1 MNLTGVKI
9 YIITEGGKDIGFGHI
24 TRCRALYEAFVRA
37 GACAELIVNTDA
49 GAARLLSGVKSRI
62 MNWLS
67 KTDDIIQ
74 LAGESDMVII
84 DSYLAEKSLYDRL
97 SLITRGKAVMIDDY
111 NRLDYPAGIVVNPS
125 AGYRSSNYP
134 PDKKIAYLT
143 GNEYIILRKE
153 FWKSPARMIRNEIR
167 DILVTF
173 GGTDVRQFMKALI
186 AHLSRA
192 YPGATFHIVTDMSF
206 AVDRSASNNIRFY
219 SGLGAPAMRDL
230 MLKCD
235 LCISGGGQTLYELC
249 RTGIPVIGICLSANQ
264 KHNLKYLSQHKIIEY
279 AGSRTDAG
287 IIKKIDGAIESLC
300 PQTIRRR
307 YSDRSKRLFDGRGAL
322 RIAEKTSRI
331 LFPAGPLPRI
341 RVRKARRL
349 DCRDLWLWRNHP
361 AVRKWSF
368 NQEGIQYSQHA
379 RWFQNSLNDKN
390 IRIFI
395 AHNDRGKK
403 TGQVR
408 VTRTSGRAALV
419 SVNLNPSFIGKGIG
433 SLVINVASRHF
444 FAVEPAVKEL
454 KAEIFPDNTP
464 SRIAFK
470 RAGYVFSRKAAKMH
484 RKVDIYTA
492 TRSTLC

>member
-1 MNLTGVKI
+1 MNLTGVKL

-24 TRCRALYEAFVRA
+24 TRCRALYEAFARA
-37 GACAELIVNTDA
+37 EACAELIVNADA
-49 GAARLLSGVKSRI
+49 GAARLLNGVKFRI

-67 KTDDIIQ
+67 KPDYIMQ
-74 LAGESDMVII
+74 LAGASDMVII
-84 DSYLAEKSLYDRL
+84 DSYRADKPLYDRL
-97 SLITRGKAVMIDDY
+97 SLITRGKVVMIDDY

-125 AGYRSSNYP
+125 AGYKSSNYP
-134 PDKKIAYLT
+134 QDKKIAYLT

-153 FWKSPARMIRNEIR
+153 FWKSPARRTRNEIR

-186 AHLSRA
+186 AHLPRA
-192 YPGATFHIVTDMSF
+192 YPDTTFHIVSDMSF
-206 AVDRSASNNIRFY
+206 TVDRSTSNNIRFY

-249 RTGIPVIGICLSANQ
+249 RAGIPVIGICLSANQ
-264 KHNLKYLSQHKIIEY
+264 RHNLKYLSDHKIIEY

-287 IIKKIDGAIESLC
+287 IINKIGRALEASGS
-300 PQTIRRR
+300 QTIRRQ
-307 YSDRSKRLFDGRGAL
+307 YSDRSQRLFDGRGAL

-331 LFPAGPLPRI
+331 LFPAGALHRI
-341 RVRKARRL
+341 RVRKAWRL

-368 NQEGIQYSQHA
+368 NQEEIQYAQHA
-379 RWFQNSLNDKN
+379 RWFQKSLSDKN

-395 AHNDRGKK
+395 AHDEHKEK

-408 VTRTSGRAALV
+408 INRTSSRTAFV
-419 SVNLNPSFIGKGIG
+419 SVNLNPSFIGKGMG
-433 SLVINVASRHF
+433 SSIINAASRHF
-444 FAVEPAVKEL
+444 FAAEPAVKEL
-454 KAEIFPDNTP
+454 KAEIFSDNTP

-470 RAGYVFSRKAAKMH
+470 RAGYVFTRKAAKRH
-484 RKVDIYTA
+484 RRVDIYTA